1 MKKLSLF
8 VGLALVLVLSFS
20 ALAFSAY
27 PDKPITIVVYTSP
40 GGAIDIT
47 SRLIANIA
55 KKYVDVPVVVE
66 NKKGAGG
73 LVATQYVLSKPA
85 DGYTIFG
92 MTSSVI
98 SSTIKGRRKKNLD
111 RLYYL
116 AMMVK
121 DYECLITNKKLKV
134 VTFEDIVKDAKA
146 KNGKQL
152 WVGPAVGGT
161 DHLFAMKVWRAV
173 GIKARWIPFKG
184 GSKAIAALL
193 GGHGVVYVGNP
204 QDTIGRPDLYVAAV
218 ASPKRLKGFEDS
230 PTFEELGYPELTG
243 EVLWRGYALKKGTP
257 KDRIEF
263 LQNLFEKVSKDPEW
277 ISFVE
282 KGSMEPVFIT
292 GDKFAKAVKLQ
303 VLKDTAFLEAAGL
316 IK

>member
-1 MKKLSLF
+1 MRKVSLLVSLLLIF
-8 VGLALVLVLSFS
+8 VLIFS
-20 ALAFSAY
+20 VSAFSKY
-27 PDKPITIVVYTSP
+27 PDRPITIVVYTSP

-55 KKYVDVPVVVE
+55 KKYVDVPIVVE

-73 LVATQYVLSKPA
+73 IVATQYVLSKPA

-98 SSTIKGRRKKNLD
+98 SSTIKGRRTKNLD
-111 RLYYL
+111 KLYYL

-134 VTFEDIVKDAKA
+134 VTFEDIIKDAKA

-152 WVGPAVGGT
+152 WVGPAAGGT
-161 DHLFAMKVWRAV
+161 DHLFAMKVWKAT
-173 GIKARWIPFKG
+173 GIKAKWIPFKG

-204 QDTIGRPDLYVAAV
+204 QDTIGRPDLFVAAV

-230 PTFEELGYPELTG
+230 PTFEELGYPQLTG

-257 KDRIEF
+257 QDRIKF
-263 LQNLFEKVSKDPEW
+263 LEDLFEKVSKDPEW

-282 KGSMEPVFIT
+282 KGSMAPVFIK
-292 GDKFAKAVKLQ
+292 GVEFAVEVAKQKA
-303 VLKDTAFLEAAGL
+303 KDTAFLKEAGL

>member
-55 KKYVDVPVVVE
+55 KKYVNVPIVVE

-111 RLYYL
+111 KLYYL

-152 WVGPAVGGT
+152 WVGPAAGGT

-173 GIKARWIPFKG
+173 GIKAKWIPFKG

-230 PTFEELGYPELTG
+230 PTFEELGYPDLTG

-257 KDRIEF
+257 EDRIKF

-282 KGSMEPVFIT
+282 KGSMDPVFVT
-292 GDKFAKAVKLQ
+292 GADFAKAVKLQ

>member
-8 VGLALVLVLSFS
+8 VGLALVLVFSFS

-134 VTFEDIVKDAKA
+134 VTFEDIVKDAKV

>member
-8 VGLALVLVLSFS
+8 VGLALVLVFSFS

>member
-1 MKKLSLF
+1 MKRFNLLVSLI
-8 VGLALVLVLSFS
+8 LILLLIFS
-20 ALAFSAY
+20 VSAFAKY

-55 KKYVDVPVVVE
+55 KKYVDVPIVVE

-73 LVATQYVLSKPA
+73 IVATQYVLSKPA

-98 SSTIKGRRKKNLD
+98 SSTIKGKRTSNLD
-111 RLYYL
+111 KLYYL

-134 VTFEDIVKDAKA
+134 VTFEDIIKDAKE

-152 WVGPAVGGT
+152 WVGPAAGGT
-161 DHLFAMKVWRAV
+161 DHIFAMKVWRAT
-173 GIKARWIPFKG
+173 GIKAKWIPYKG

-204 QDTIGRPDLYVAAV
+204 QDTLGRPDLYVAAV
-218 ASPKRLKGFEDS
+218 ASPERLKGFEDS
-230 PTFEELGYPELTG
+230 PTFRELGYDELTG

-257 KDRIEF
+257 RDRIEF
-263 LQNLFEKVSKDPEW
+263 LENLFEKVSKDPEW
-277 ISFVE
+277 IAFVE
-282 KGSMEPVFIT
+282 KGSMEPVFIK
-292 GDKFAKAVKLQ
+292 GVEFAKAVVEQK
-303 VLKDTAFLEAAGL
+303 VKDTAFLKKAGL

>member
-1 MKKLSLF
+1 MRKLSIFISVL
-8 VGLALVLVLSFS
+8 LVLLLVFS
-20 ALAFSAY
+20 LPGFSKY
-27 PDKPITIVVYTSP
+27 PDRPITIVVYTSP

-73 LVATQYVLSKPA
+73 IVATQYVLSKPA

-98 SSTIKGRRKKNLD
+98 SSTIKGKRTANLD
-111 RLYYL
+111 KLYYL

-121 DYECLITNKKLKV
+121 DYECLITNKRLKV
-134 VTFEDIVKDAKA
+134 VTFEDIIKDAKA

-152 WVGPAVGGT
+152 WVGPAAGGT
-161 DHLFAMKVWRAV
+161 DHIFAMKVWRAT
-173 GIKARWIPFKG
+173 GIKAKWIPYKG

-204 QDTIGRPDLYVAAV
+204 QDTIGRPDLFVAAV

-230 PTFEELGYPELTG
+230 PTFRELGYDELTG

-257 KDRIEF
+257 RDRIEF
-263 LQNLFEKVSKDPEW
+263 LEDLFEKVSKDPEW
-277 ISFVE
+277 IAFVE
-282 KGSMEPVFIT
+282 KGSMEPVFIK
-292 GDKFAKAVKLQ
+292 GVEFAKAVVEQK
-303 VLKDTAFLEAAGL
+303 VKDTAFLKKAGL

>member
-1 MKKLSLF
+1 
-8 VGLALVLVLSFS
+8 
-20 ALAFSAY
+20 
-27 PDKPITIVVYTSP
+27 
-40 GGAIDIT
+40 
-47 SRLIANIA
+47 
-55 KKYVDVPVVVE
+55 
-66 NKKGAGG
+66 
-73 LVATQYVLSKPA
+73 
-85 DGYTIFG
+85 
-92 MTSSVI
+92 
-98 SSTIKGRRKKNLD
+98 
-111 RLYYL
+111 
-116 AMMVK
+116 MMVK